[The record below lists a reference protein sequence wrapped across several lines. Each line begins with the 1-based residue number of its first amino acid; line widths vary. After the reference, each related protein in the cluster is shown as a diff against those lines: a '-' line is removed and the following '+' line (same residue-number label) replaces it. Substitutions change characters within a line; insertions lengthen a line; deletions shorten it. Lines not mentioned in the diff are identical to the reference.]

1 MTRGFG
7 CGALA
12 LALLALAGCIPAPTM
27 GSGAFRDAEAAT
39 RKLQRGVSTQDD
51 VEHLLGAP
59 NGEGAAQFW
68 NEAAPRAVWYYEDDR
83 ASETTLRL
91 DGVHTNYR
99 QQILF
104 IFFKGKTF
112 DGYLWSDVS
121 VPAKGR

>member
-1 MTRGFG
+1 
-7 CGALA
+7 
-12 LALLALAGCIPAPTM
+12 M
-27 GSGAFRDAEAAT
+27 GTGAFHEAEAAT
-39 RKLQRGVSTQDD
+39 RKLVRGVSTKDD

-59 NGEGAAQFW
+59 NGEGAARFW

-83 ASETTLRL
+83 ASGTELRP

-104 IFFKGKTF
+104 IFFKGKAF

-121 VPAKGR
+121 APAQGH